1 MPLNPYRRS
10 PTWEKITQ
18 LIAERNRKMEEV
30 RRLYCEVRE
39 IDRLVSQLRGDL
51 KPKQQSDQNSDQDRG
66 AA

>member
-39 IDRLVSQLRGDL
+39 IDRLVSQLRGGL
-51 KPKQQSDQNSDQDRG
+51 KHKQHSGQASDQGRG

>member
-1 MPLNPYRRS
+1 MSLNPYRRS

-30 RRLYCEVRE
+30 RRLYSDVRE
-39 IDRLVSQLRGDL
+39 IDRLVAELRRYM
-51 KPKQQSDQNSDQDRG
+51 KAKQYSESESEHGTD

>member
-10 PTWEKITQ
+10 PTWDKITQ

-39 IDRLVSQLRGDL
+39 IDRLVSHLRGGL
-51 KPKQQSDQNSDQDRG
+51 KPKQQSRENSDQGRG